1 MFSSQGVLL
10 WQEAQPQHE
19 CLNTPRRWRELR
31 CQMTENGG
39 LAHCIHRVSQATS
52 FVCFDSFGMFLK
64 LENRVLSLHN
74 SEEDVGSCGILVPR
88 GLEHG
93 PCWTTVWL
101 GPWRRK
107 EPSRLPLSHPSKALS
122 AGTTSRAPPWR
133 FGSEVGWESWQS
145 EFSRS
150 LGVIGKVLEPGS
162 DLSSFVCF
170 ETGPQIGKP

>member
-1 MFSSQGVLL
+1 MSEHTPTLARTALSHDREWRPGTLYTPSSPGHLL
-10 WQEAQPQHE
+10 
-19 CLNTPRRWRELR
+19 CL
-31 CQMTENGG
+31 
-39 LAHCIHRVSQATS
+39 
-52 FVCFDSFGMFLK
+52 FVFILLVCFLK
-64 LENRVLSLHN
+64 LENRVLSLHS

-107 EPSRLPLSHPSKALS
+107 EPSRLHLSHPSKALS
-122 AGTTSRAPPWR
+122 AAGTTSQAPPWR